1 MLASKTRIN
10 ISIPQDVRRALE
22 RLAKRDEMPEAT
34 KAAELIRH
42 ALECEED
49 EVWDS
54 VARSRDRRGAR
65 FVSHDRVW
73 A

>member
-1 MLASKTRIN
+1 MLTTKTRIN
-10 ISIPQDVRRALE
+10 ISIPRHTRRALE

-34 KAAELIRH
+34 KAAQLIQH

-49 EVWDS
+49 DVWD
-54 VARSRDRRGAR
+54 AAANTRDRRGAK
-65 FVSHDRVW
+65 FLSHTRAW

>member
-1 MLASKTRIN
+1 MLATKTRIN
-10 ISIPQDVRRALE
+10 VSIPRAMRQAIE
-22 RLAKRDEMPEAT
+22 RLARRDEMPEAT

-49 EVWDS
+49 EVWDA
-54 VARSRDRRGAR
+54 VARSRDRKGAH
-65 FVSHDRVW
+65 FVSHQKAW